1 MNVSLVLMTAMI
13 QEWLTVLTSLAVSVV
28 LVRLATLAV
37 EEMAHVKVIDLVNIT
52 TDVLK
57 FLSYRH

>member
-1 MNVSLVLMTAMI
+1 MLMNVNLVLMTVMI

-37 EEMAHVKVIDLVNIT
+37 EEMGLAKVTSN
-52 TDVLK
+52 
-57 FLSYRH
+57 LSSACIHKGLW